1 MGSDHQYDSDPSG
14 PRTPPATDRRPPG
27 PRGLPVL
34 GSVVAETQR
43 PFEFLTENA
52 NRYGDVVYWE
62 MVNEPIYQLNHP
74 EYIEYVLVEANQ
86 RFLKG
91 KLFQELLGPVMG
103 TGLLNSEGQQWRD
116 QRHLIQPLFH
126 PKQIAVYADIMTSC
140 TERMVSR
147 WSDGERIDVHEEMM
161 GLTLEI
167 IAQALLGVDIRRD
180 IRTIGN
186 NLDTVL
192 TYIDGIEN
200 QLVPPWVP
208 TPSRR
213 RFDRALGELETV
225 VYQIIDERR
234 SEQGGNDIV
243 SRMLAAEEAEDMD
256 LSMKQLRDQVMTFLL
271 AGHETT
277 ALVLTYTWYLLAM
290 HPAVEQRL
298 LEEVRSI
305 LDGETPSAAQTRD
318 LSDTDRVITESMRLY
333 PPVGA
338 VLREPT
344 EAVEIGGY
352 RIPAGATIWMPQWV
366 VHRDPRWYSDPL
378 AFNPDRWTDEF
389 RQGLPRLAYFP
400 FAAGPRRC
408 VGDRL
413 ALLEVTLV
421 LTTVLQR
428 CHLELRPETE
438 LDLEAAIT
446 TRPTRPVW
454 MTIHMR
460 EP

>member
-1 MGSDHQYDSDPSG
+1 MGSDHHHDSNPTIS
-14 PRTPPATDRRPPG
+14 PTTPATDRRPSG

-34 GSVVAETQR
+34 GSVLAETRR

-91 KLFQELLGPVMG
+91 KLFQELLGPILG
-103 TGLLNSEGQQWRD
+103 TGLLNSEGQQWRN

-126 PKQIAVYADIMTSC
+126 PEQIAVYADIMTSC

-147 WSDGERIDVHEEMM
+147 WSDGERINVHEEMM

-180 IRTIGN
+180 TRTIGN

-192 TYIDGIEN
+192 TYVDSVEN

-213 RFDRALGELETV
+213 RFDRALDAIETV
-225 VYQIIDERR
+225 VYRIIDERR
-234 SEQGGNDIV
+234 SEQAGSDMV
-243 SRMLAAEEAEDMD
+243 SRMLAAEEAEDVD
-256 LSMKQLRDQVMTFLL
+256 LSLNQLRDQVVTFLL

-277 ALVLTYTWYLLAM
+277 ALVLTYTWYLLAT
-290 HPAVEQRL
+290 HPAIEDRL
-298 LEEVRSI
+298 RGELHSV
-305 LDGETPSAAQTRD
+305 LDGEVPTAATARD

-338 VLREPT
+338 VLREPI
-344 EAVEIGGY
+344 EAVELGGY
-352 RIPAGATIWMPQWV
+352 RIPAGVTIWMPQWV
-366 VHRDPRWYSDPL
+366 VHRDPRWYPDPL

-389 RQGLPRLAYFP
+389 RQELPRLAYFP
-400 FAAGPRRC
+400 FSAGPRRC
-408 VGDRL
+408 VGDQF
-413 ALLEVTLV
+413 ALLEATLV
-421 LTTVLQR
+421 LTTMLQR

-446 TRPTRPVW
+446 TRPTQPVW
-454 MTIHMR
+454 MTVHKR
-460 EP
+460 ES